1 MMASD
6 NKRCTAMQFFSHED
20 QKSDG
25 SISTYDRVVEL
36 LNQASLMQK
45 DADKLTNLKMV
56 EELIV
61 NKEPNLLDNFL
72 DEMLAF
78 QSDKSVEIKK
88 YVIHFMEQA
97 CKADPELLV
106 RLSGVL
112 TIMIKMAEENVA
124 VVKKLV
130 LCMAQ
135 IYKSALLWLAKSK
148 SISDEMKQTWQ
159 TISKIKAMITDMIE
173 SDNDGIRTHA
183 IKFLESIVIMLSYK
197 TSDSEVVKA
206 NSCEPC
212 LDLIPENHSLL
223 KAKKL
228 EEEGRQAFDAIMAY
242 QSSQHI
248 SSVNLMT
255 CMGSMTNIVRRRP
268 IFMTRV
274 VQAFESLHVNLPP
287 TLSKSQ
293 VSSVRKNLKMQMLSL
308 LRLPS
313 SLDFQSNITTL
324 LTDLGATQSEVAKS
338 MPKPEEM
345 RKRKAEDMVSAYG
358 KKVKSETVNPIR
370 EEDDED
376 IIIPWQTSSST
387 ATNSGASSVKP
398 KAPVVEIEVQKQQT
412 AIDITADD
420 LIPRMTPQNVTDLVL
435 LSMVM
440 LPDSMP
446 AQFQAT
452 YTPIAAA
459 GTQVQIKHMSR
470 LLAAQLTNAGLGR
483 GISEVPKQI
492 QVQPEKEAEPMEEDD
507 VSSSKQVIE
516 TVVGGSTFG
525 TSGIPISQPAA
536 IALPTPVVQ
545 QATRKGIIQ
554 FKLSSVTKS
563 LTRPQSDA
571 MALSSFRRI
580 LAADKAAQNSCV
592 SDVRAK
598 ILISLV
604 SMYGGQL
611 RDGLME
617 YIFADLRNRAD
628 LALAWIHQEY
638 ANFQGY
644 NLAAAVPDKPSIA
657 NYNSCL
663 TQVLTTL
670 LSKPDQK
677 EGLFS
682 RIIMEAPSITPS
694 AIDILK
700 QYCQDDTRIYL
711 GMTTLKELIVKRPC
725 MKMEFLDILLNFTSH
740 EKVEVRNNAIRVIK
754 KLHERD
760 DLRDAIEKYAMYYLK
775 FLLQPIPPADIM
787 SSKIKMEPG
796 AWSEEAIKLCLYLY
810 LGLLPV
816 NHKLIHELANVYTAT
831 SGDIK
836 RTILR
841 VLETPVKGMGMES
854 PELLLLVENCPR
866 GAETLVTRVI
876 HILTDK
882 AVPSPELVDRV
893 RDLYQKRV
901 SDVRFLIPVLNG
913 LMKKEVV
920 AALPKL
926 IKLNPIVVKEVFN
939 RLLGVH
945 GQENF
950 VSPLT
955 PAELL
960 IALHGLDLTK
970 VDMKTIIKACG
981 LCFAEKTIYTQ
992 EVLAVVMQQLM
1003 EMNPIPTLLMRTVIQ
1018 SLSMYPK
1025 LIGFVMNIMQRL
1037 ITKQVWKNRKIW
1049 EGFVK
1054 CCQRTKPQS
1063 FQVLLQLPAIQLKD
1077 VFALCPEL
1085 REPLLTHVQ
1094 AFTPHQRAHIP
1105 KTIMSILEKD
1115 PHEDTKAV
1123 EKAKK
1128 AEDERLA
1135 QQEKIYQQKVEE
1147 ERRKQQDLLK
1157 QKMELQKSVERQKST
1172 EMATN
1177 RIQAIGSSSS
1187 GSYTGAP
1194 VKNEP
1199 NSPIDD
1205 DASFYQD
1212 IPATIAHPE
1221 FSSLDNDIKQEDGK
1235 P

>member
-1 MMASD
+1 MTDAKRRFAGAQSAGSAVEDGETAAAGAS
-6 NKRCTAMQFFSHED
+6 S
-20 QKSDG
+20 SG
-25 SISTYDRVVEL
+25 STYDRVVDL
-36 LNQASLMQK
+36 LNKASLMVHETE
-45 DADKLTNLKMV
+45 KLTNLKMV

-61 NKEPNLLDNFL
+61 NKEPSLLDNFL

-78 QSDKSVEIKK
+78 QTDKSVEVKK

-106 RLSGVL
+106 RLSSIL
-112 TIMIKMAEENVA
+112 SMMMAEEHVA

-135 IYKSALLWLAKSK
+135 IYKAALMWLAKSR
-148 SISDEMKQTWQ
+148 SVSDAMKQTWQ
-159 TISKIKAMITDMIE
+159 TIVKVKSMITEMIDSE
-173 SDNDGIRTHA
+173 NDGVRTCA
-183 IKFLESIVIMLSYK
+183 IKFLESVVIILSYK
-197 TSDSEVVKA
+197 VSGSEISKPSA
-206 NSCEPC
+206 CEPC
-212 LDLIPENHSLL
+212 LDLIPESHSLL
-223 KAKKL
+223 KARKL
-228 EEEGRQAFDAIMAY
+228 EEEGKQAFEVLMSY

-255 CMGSMTNIVRRRP
+255 CLGSMTNIVRHRP

-274 VQAFESLHVNLPP
+274 IQAFESLHANLPP

-313 SLDFQSNITTL
+313 SIDFQSNITTL
-324 LTDLGATQSEVAKS
+324 LTDLGATQSEVARCL
-338 MPKPEEM
+338 PKLEETK
-345 RKRKAEDMVSAYG
+345 KRKGEDMNASG
-358 KKVKSETVNPIR
+358 KKPKTEILIIPNR
-370 EEDDED
+370 DEDDD
-376 IIIPWQTSSST
+376 DIIPWQTSSLSSSSS
-387 ATNSGASSVKP
+387 ALPRSSASAGKSSM
-398 KAPVVEIEVQKQQT
+398 AETGETQKQQT

-420 LIPRMTPQNVTDLVL
+420 LVPRMTPQNVTDLVL

-440 LPDSMP
+440 LPDTMP

-459 GTQVQIKHMSR
+459 GTQIQIKHMSR
-470 LLAAQLTNAGLGR
+470 LLATQLTSAGMGR
-483 GISEVPKQI
+483 GITEVKKN
-492 QVQPEKEAEPMEEDD
+492 VQNQPPVEKDVELVDEDD
-507 VSSSKQVIE
+507 GFSSKQVIE
-516 TVVGGSTFG
+516 TVVGGSTGGSSSSF
-525 TSGIPISQPAA
+525 TTPSVSAVPA
-536 IALPTPVVQ
+536 PVQ
-545 QATRKGIIQ
+545 ITRKGIIQ
-554 FKLSSVTKS
+554 FKLSSVTKPVPDSQRDS
-563 LTRPQSDA
+563 L
-571 MALSSFRRI
+571 ALAAFRRI
-580 LAADKAAQNSCV
+580 LSADKAAQAGCV
-592 SDVRAK
+592 SEARSKV
-598 ILISLV
+598 LVSLV

-611 RDGLME
+611 RDELLD
-617 YIFADLRNRAD
+617 YIFLDLRNRAD

-638 ANFQGY
+638 ANYQGY
-644 NLAAAVPDKPSIA
+644 NLTATVPEKPLIT
-657 NYNSCL
+657 NYDSCL
-663 TQVLTTL
+663 THLLSTL
-670 LSKPDQK
+670 LAKPDQK

-682 RIIMEAPSITPS
+682 RLIMEAPNITPN
-694 AIDILK
+694 AIEILK

-711 GMTTLKELIVKRPC
+711 GMTTLKELIVKRPS

-740 EKVEVRNNAIRVIK
+740 EKLEVRNNAIRVVK
-754 KLHERD
+754 KLHERN
-760 DLRDAIEKYAMYYLK
+760 DLRDTIEKYAMYYLK
-775 FLLQPIPPADIM
+775 FLLQPSPPSDII
-787 SSKIKMEPG
+787 SSKTKLEPDT
-796 AWSEEAIKLCLYLY
+796 WSEDAIKLCLYLY
-810 LGLLPV
+810 LSLLPV

-836 RTILR
+836 RIILR
-841 VLETPVKGMGMES
+841 VLETPVKGMGMDS

-882 AVPSPELVDRV
+882 AAPSPELVDRV

-913 LMKKEVV
+913 LTKKEVI

-960 IALHGLDLTK
+960 IALHGLDMTK
-970 VDMKTIIKACG
+970 VDMKTIIKACN
-981 LCFAEKTIYTQ
+981 LCFAEKSIYTQ

-1003 EMNPIPTLLMRTVIQ
+1003 ELMPIPTLLMRTVIQ

-1049 EGFVK
+1049 EGFIK

-1063 FQVLLQLPAIQLKD
+1063 FQVLLQLPAVQLKD
-1077 VFALCPEL
+1077 VFSLSPEL

-1105 KTIMSILEKD
+1105 KAIMSILEKD
-1115 PHEDTKAV
+1115 PHDEQKVV
-1123 EKAKK
+1123 EKAKR

-1135 QQEKIYQQKVEE
+1135 QQEKIYQQKLED
-1147 ERRKQQDLLK
+1147 ERRKHQDLMK
-1157 QKMELQKSVERQKST
+1157 QKLELE
-1172 EMATN
+1172 
-1177 RIQAIGSSSS
+1177 
-1187 GSYTGAP
+1187 
-1194 VKNEP
+1194 
-1199 NSPIDD
+1199 NSP
-1205 DASFYQD
+1205 
-1212 IPATIAHPE
+1212 
-1221 FSSLDNDIKQEDGK
+1221 LDHNTDLGDVK